1 MRTKSKFSSIEEDDY
16 PIKRKQ
22 TTFLDAAEQER
33 KIKEEHTMLVLEK
46 YKSLESKR
54 QDNLQRILKMLDDSV
69 LRQSECRKIDE
80 LINPKLTS
88 PEDIIAGRIVEKLD
102 PVVCMLDSCKTG
114 RKQQKQLEDE

>member
-1 MRTKSKFSSIEEDDY
+1 
-16 PIKRKQ
+16 
-22 TTFLDAAEQER
+22 
-33 KIKEEHTMLVLEK
+33 MLVLEK
-46 YKSLESKR
+46 YKLLESKR

>member
-46 YKSLESKR
+46 YKSLEAKR

-114 RKQQKQLEDE
+114 RKQ